1 MSYIQIG
8 VPTWSSV
15 LGIEH
20 VAYLEAVGTH
30 LDQWIVSPWNNYFL
44 TALVIYID
52 IIIYLRKP
60 IYFGRTWH
68 DHKVL
73 FKVVSFVH
81 S

>member
-20 VAYLEAVGTH
+20 VAYLEAVSTH
-30 LDQWIVSPWNNYFL
+30 LDQRIVSSWNNYFL

-68 DHKVL
+68 DYKVL
-73 FKVVSFVH
+73 FRVVSFVH